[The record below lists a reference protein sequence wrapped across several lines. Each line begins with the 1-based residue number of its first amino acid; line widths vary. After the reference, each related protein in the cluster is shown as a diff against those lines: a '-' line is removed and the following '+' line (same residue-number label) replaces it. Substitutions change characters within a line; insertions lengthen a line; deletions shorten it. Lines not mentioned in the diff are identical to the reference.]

1 MAFLLPSFLPP
12 LSESQNDHRL
22 STHTPPNLTPM
33 ERVLRTSLCLKAHQ
47 SISKLPWMGREAS
60 SPIPLSAVEEQK
72 SRNLPPI
79 LPLDPT

>member
-47 SISKLPWMGREAS
+47 SIN
-60 SPIPLSAVEEQK
+60 Q
-72 SRNLPPI
+72 
-79 LPLDPT
+79 

>member
-1 MAFLLPSFLPP
+1 MAFLLPSFLRP
-12 LSESQNDHRL
+12 LSESQNGHRL
-22 STHTPPNLTPM
+22 STHTPNLTPM
-33 ERVLRTSLCLKAHQ
+33 EQVFRTSLCLKAHQ